1 MSATAT
7 ASTIL
12 TSSVQGRLVEGVE
25 VALTARQH
33 EFTIDEPDA
42 LGGTDKGANPIEHLL
57 AALASCTV
65 ISYQVWAGKLGIAVD
80 SVDVDLSGT
89 IDLAGFFGTD
99 DGVRPGFQGIELAI
113 RVAAPASEADY
124 RRLERAVAEHC
135 PVLDNLTQ
143 GVPVRTTLEVATAAA

>member
-65 ISYQVWAGKLGIAVD
+65 ISYQVWAGKLGLELD
-80 SVDVDLSGT
+80 TVDVDLDGT

-99 DGVRPGFQGIELAI
+99 ESERPGFEGINLTVRITGPE
-113 RVAAPASEADY
+113 SEGEY
-124 RRLERAVAEHC
+124 RRLEEAVAAHC
-135 PVLDNLTQ
+135 PVLDNLTH
-143 GVPVRTTLEVATAAA
+143 GVPVTTTVEVPSAA